1 MRTLPVYVQIQEEE
15 TVAEYLQK
23 LQQDFFETMSHDCC
37 SFEELAGRYQV
48 TSDILFVYQ
57 SETLNGMHTKR
68 GLIPMETLETGNS
81 LANLAVH
88 VFKKDG
94 SYEIHLE
101 YRSDVYLDRKSV
113 V

>member
-1 MRTLPVYVQIQEEE
+1 
-15 TVAEYLQK
+15 
-23 LQQDFFETMSHDCC
+23 MSHDCC

-101 YRSDVYLDRKSV
+101 YRSDVLSGADGAHAAVFDGEGAGGIQGLRLP
-113 V
+113 

>member
-1 MRTLPVYVQIQEEE
+1 MPLQNITARQRFFFGSVNNGRRDLKLKRTIGMLVRTLPVYVQIQEEE

-57 SETLNGMHTKR
+57 SETLNGMHTS
-68 GLIPMETLETGNS
+68 GG
-81 LANLAVH
+81 
-88 VFKKDG
+88 
-94 SYEIHLE
+94 
-101 YRSDVYLDRKSV
+101 
-113 V
+113 